1 MQKFDITLFYST
13 VDSPG
18 GPAYATKSTDDDADA
33 QYYNDEAATSDG
45 ARLGQL
51 IGSII
56 LLSGF
61 LYCWFAL

>member
-1 MQKFDITLFYST
+1 MQKFDNTLYYLT

-18 GPAYATKSTDDDADA
+18 GPMYATKSTDDDTDA
-33 QYYNDEAATSDG
+33 QYSIDEAATSG
-45 ARLGQL
+45 GVRLGQM